1 MKAIMKVFRRA
12 IETLSSNRR
21 AYIGLNIAFYGLVLC
36 GMAVSMAY
44 PSIQER
50 LLALIRSG
58 LSKGAMSTVRDAYAG
73 GHAAAAS
80 MLTFAVN
87 GLIGAFA
94 SITLPSLLIPF
105 SGVVCGL
112 YRAAVWG
119 LALAPVGH
127 KMQIVMLPHSL
138 TLILEG
144 QAYVLAMLGAYVLGK
159 WFVSPHSAGFATHK
173 EGYVAGVKANL
184 ALYTLILGVLA
195 VSAVYEAIEVIAVKQ
210 FLAAH

>member
-1 MKAIMKVFRRA
+1 MKVFRRA

-58 LSKGAMSTVRDAYAG
+58 LSKGALAPVRDAYAG
-73 GHAAAAS
+73 GNTVAAS
-80 MLTFAVN
+80 VLTLAVN

-94 SITLPSLLIPF
+94 AITLPSLLIPF
-105 SGVVCGL
+105 CGVVCGL
-112 YRAAVWG
+112 YRAGMWG
-119 LALAPVGH
+119 LALAPIGH

-144 QAYVLAMLGAYVLGK
+144 QAYVLAMLGAYLVGK
-159 WFVSPHSAGFATHK
+159 WFVAPHSAGFATRK
-173 EGYVAGVKANL
+173 QGYIAGVKVNL
-184 ALYTLILGVLA
+184 GLYSLILAVLA